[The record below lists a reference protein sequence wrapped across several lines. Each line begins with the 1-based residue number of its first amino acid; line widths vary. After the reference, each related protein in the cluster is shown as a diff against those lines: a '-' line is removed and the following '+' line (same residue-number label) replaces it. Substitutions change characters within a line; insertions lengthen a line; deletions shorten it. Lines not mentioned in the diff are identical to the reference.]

1 MKQTIGACVVTY
13 NRKDLLIRCLNAILR
28 QEYLPDGIVIVDNV
42 STDSTFEEITTRMFP
57 GLIFRYENESGF
69 VYEGDIIVANRSM
82 SVVYIQKKVNDGGSG
97 GFYAAMKEA
106 FNRGY
111 DWLWLMDDDGLPDRK
126 ELKELYNKS
135 VEYHLQYAN
144 ALVLDIKDPTH
155 FSFGLSKGRLV
166 YTVEDAK
173 KKPVI
178 EDVANPFNGT
188 FVSREVIEKIGFI
201 KKEMFIRGDEIEYFL
216 RTKKNRF
223 KIATVPSAV
232 HLHPK
237 SVNKNNYIS
246 FYNWKVPDVF
256 GTRFICVHRN
266 KGYIY
271 SRYYGICGIIKYLIA
286 NTAIYVCNFQ
296 FKKWLLFIKYYFE
309 GVFNYYK

>member
-201 KKEMFIRGDEIEYFL
+201 KKEMFIPAL
-216 RTKKNRF
+216 QN
-223 KIATVPSAV
+223 
-232 HLHPK
+232 
-237 SVNKNNYIS
+237 NKRYSLGIHRRQR
-246 FYNWKVPDVF
+246 YEVE
-256 GTRFICVHRN
+256 RFISLCD
-266 KGYIY
+266 
-271 SRYYGICGIIKYLIA
+271 
-286 NTAIYVCNFQ
+286 F
-296 FKKWLLFIKYYFE
+296 
-309 GVFNYYK
+309 VFNYSFSFPSSHCRCLFPYGFGQSTLCPTTTDCGP

>member
-188 FVSREVIEKIGFI
+188 FVSREVIEK
-201 KKEMFIRGDEIEYFL
+201 
-216 RTKKNRF
+216 N
-223 KIATVPSAV
+223 V
-232 HLHPK
+232 
-237 SVNKNNYIS
+237 
-246 FYNWKVPDVF
+246 
-256 GTRFICVHRN
+256 
-266 KGYIY
+266 
-271 SRYYGICGIIKYLIA
+271 YL
-286 NTAIYVCNFQ
+286 
-296 FKKWLLFIKYYFE
+296 
-309 GVFNYYK
+309 GR